1 MVTLPLSLSTS
12 TLGTQCFLRAMIIHR
27 KKVGVKKTDFH
38 CTIRNSFQWRLES
51 FTRVKWTLQKDS
63 ESSSRKTNF
72 SVINIY
78 IEIDFNIS
86 C

>member
-1 MVTLPLSLSTS
+1 MEIGKFVS
-12 TLGTQCFLRAMIIHR
+12 GQ
-27 KKVGVKKTDFH
+27 
-38 CTIRNSFQWRLES
+38 
-51 FTRVKWTLQKDS
+51 FTRVKWTLQKVP
-63 ESSSRKTNF
+63 ESSSRITNF